1 MATIHHEYFE
11 HGVRPANGTLLNRE
25 RASQVLQDERLD
37 GLLATMLENVYYLS
51 NFWCENLLLLPYQT
65 QVYAVLGAAAL
76 DRPVVAC
83 GINELA
89 NGLQS
94 CPPRTEYVPFG
105 RVYRFVNAEAEL
117 DAVERGVKDIVIDR
131 LGESRGSAGEAL
143 AAALERAGLTRGRV
157 AFDERC
163 LHPEARAE
171 VERRLPDLQLVPGY
185 ATFRRIRA
193 VKTPEEQER
202 LRAALRLNERAIE
215 AAMAVAAPGVREHD
229 MIAAY
234 DQTVVA
240 AGGRSLSTGIFFG
253 RRGSSGYT
261 MRRDAVLEPNGVIRF
276 DTILQLQGYCS
287 DIARNF
293 AIGEPADPRVR
304 RYYDAILEAESRAV
318 EAMRPGTPASAVFA
332 AAIAGARAGG
342 IPHYERHHVG
352 HGVGLEVYDAPLLGP
367 NDHTPLEANM
377 VFEVETPYYE
387 LGFAGLQVED
397 TVLVT
402 PGGGEIMG
410 QLDRRFQV
418 VAPSASRA

>member
-1 MATIHHEYFE
+1 VSDEHYYE
-11 HGVRPANGTLLNRE
+11 HGERPEGGTLLNRE
-25 RASQVLQDERLD
+25 RASQVLQAERLD

-65 QVYAVLGAAAL
+65 QVYAVLSAGAL
-76 DRPVVAC
+76 DRPIVAC
-83 GINELA
+83 GINEMA

-94 CPPRTEYVPFG
+94 CPPQTDYVPFG
-105 RVYRFVNAEAEL
+105 RVYRFVNAQAEL
-117 DAVERGVKDIVIDR
+117 DRVEQGVKEVVIDR
-131 LGESRGSAGEAL
+131 LAESRGSAGEAL
-143 AAALERAGLTRGRV
+143 AAALERAGLARGRV

-163 LHPEARAE
+163 LHPEHRAE
-171 VERRLPDLQLVPGY
+171 VERRLPDLDLVPGY
-185 ATFRRIRA
+185 AISRRIRA
-193 VKTPEEQER
+193 VKTPQEQDR

-215 AAMAVAAPGVREHD
+215 AAMAVAAPGVREHE
-229 MIAAY
+229 MIAEY
-234 DQTVVA
+234 DRTIVS

-261 MRRDAVLEPNGVIRF
+261 MHRDAVLPPNGVIRF
-276 DTILQLQGYCS
+276 DTIIQLQGYCS

-293 AIGEPADPRVR
+293 AIGEPDDPRVR

-318 EAMRPGTPASAVFA
+318 EAMHPGTPASAVFA

-367 NDHTPLEANM
+367 NDLTPLEENM

-402 PGGGEIMG
+402 PQGGQIMG
-410 QLDRRFQV
+410 DLDRRFRV
-418 VAPSASRA
+418 VAPRVPIA